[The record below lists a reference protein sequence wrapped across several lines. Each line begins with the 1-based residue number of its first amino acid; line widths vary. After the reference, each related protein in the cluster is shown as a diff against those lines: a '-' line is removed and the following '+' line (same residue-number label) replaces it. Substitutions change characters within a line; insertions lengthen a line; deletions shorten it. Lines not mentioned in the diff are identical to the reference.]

1 MFDRR
6 SYAVKEHV
14 GLMKLSDTYD
24 IFDAETGEQ
33 LGVAREEISTLK
45 KLLRLLINKKLLP
58 TTVVIRE
65 GENGPPLLTL
75 HRGVSF
81 LTAKVVVADG
91 QGNELGFFK
100 SKLFSFGGGF
110 HVYDKSGTKS
120 ADVKGDWKSWN
131 FRFLAVDGRELGV
144 VTKKW
149 GGLMKEM
156 FTSADNYHIKIAD
169 DVPTGGALAAL
180 LLAAGLAIDI
190 VFKEGNG

>member
-14 GLMKLSDTYD
+14 GMLKLTDTYD
-24 IFDAETGEQ
+24 ILDAETGQ
-33 LGVAREEISTLK
+33 KLGVAKEEISTLK
-45 KLLRLLINKKLLP
+45 TILRLFINKKLLP

-65 GENGPPLLTL
+65 GEDGPPVLTL

-91 QGNELGFFK
+91 QGNQLGFFK
-100 SKLFSFGGGF
+100 SKIFSLGGGF
-110 HVYDKSGTKS
+110 HVYDNAGNKS

-131 FRFLAVDGRELGV
+131 FRFLSADGRELGV
-144 VTKKW
+144 VSKKW

-156 FTSADNYHIKIAD
+156 FTSADNYHIQLAA

-190 VFKEGNG
+190 VFKETGN